1 MHPKEN
7 KAKKAKCKRGAL
19 HRGVCYNAFER
30 KRTNLSPVLGL
41 YLLYTIRRK
50 NKLCKDG
57 AGNNGGQLP
66 PEDDDSATGYSVQ
79 LGDKVNDAVKAKTY
93 IRFVDNASDQAALEE
108 ALGNLGLVNGAASV
122 LPETLVPVFK
132 ASDAGVSEE
141 SVLAIWDGAAVG
153 RVIDDFANAVESQN
167 LWLEVGGITNNSF
180 NATQHGREDQFAPS
194 TCAALFVIGSSVKID
209 KALNQVADAVE
220 DQLAALVNSDD
231 ADGNSAVTYDYDVS
245 VSVVEKPV
253 TAIDW
258 FNASANFIA
267 VTVTRTV
274 TQE

>member
-1 MHPKEN
+1 MKL
-7 KAKKAKCKRGAL
+7 KKIASLMLA
-19 HRGVCYNAFER
+19 GVMAVSM
-30 KRTNLSPVLGL
+30 LAG
-41 YLLYTIRRK
+41 
-50 NKLCKDG
+50 CKDG
-57 AGNNGGQLP
+57 AGNNGGQVP
-66 PEDDDSATGYSVQ
+66 PEDDDNATGYSVQ

-93 IRFVDNASDQAALEE
+93 IHFVDNADDQAALEN

-122 LPETLVPVFK
+122 LPETLVPVCK
-132 ASDAGVSEE
+132 QNGMVAGVENN
-141 SVLAIWDGAAVG
+141 VLDIWDGNAVE

-167 LWLEVGGITNNSF
+167 LWLDVAGIHGGNF
-180 NATQHGREDQFAPS
+180 DMMHHDRKDEFAPS

-220 DQLAALVNSDD
+220 GQLAALVNSDD
-231 ADGNSAVTYDYDVS
+231 DDGNSAVTYDYDVS

-258 FNASANFIA
+258 VNASANFIA

>member
-1 MHPKEN
+1 MKL
-7 KAKKAKCKRGAL
+7 KKIASLMLA
-19 HRGVCYNAFER
+19 GVMAVSM
-30 KRTNLSPVLGL
+30 LAG
-41 YLLYTIRRK
+41 
-50 NKLCKDG
+50 CKDG

-66 PEDDDSATGYSVQ
+66 PEDDDNTTGYSVQ

-93 IRFVDNASDQAALEE
+93 IHFVDNADDQAALED

-122 LPETLVPVFK
+122 LPETLVHVCK
-132 ASDAGVSEE
+132 QGGTVSDG
-141 SVLAIWDGAAVG
+141 VLAIWEDGAAVE
-153 RVIDDFANAVESQN
+153 RVIDEFATAVESQN
-167 LWLEVGGITNNSF
+167 LWLNVDGINNDSF
-180 NATQHGREDQFAPS
+180 DANNHDRDDVFAPS

-209 KALNQVADAVE
+209 KALNQVAGEINDE
-220 DQLAALVNSDD
+220 LAALVNSDD
-231 ADGNSAVTYDYDVS
+231 KDGNSAVTYDYDVS

-258 FNASANFIA
+258 VNASANFIA

>member
-1 MHPKEN
+1 MKL
-7 KAKKAKCKRGAL
+7 KKIASLMLA
-19 HRGVCYNAFER
+19 GVMAVSM
-30 KRTNLSPVLGL
+30 LAG
-41 YLLYTIRRK
+41 
-50 NKLCKDG
+50 CKDG

-66 PEDDDSATGYSVQ
+66 PEDDDNTTNYSVQ

-93 IRFVDNASDQAALEE
+93 IRFVDNASDQAALED

-122 LPETLVPVFK
+122 LPESLVPVCMT
-132 ASDAGVSEE
+132 SNNTT
-141 SVLAIWDGAAVG
+141 SVDEFEFLDSVAVE
-153 RVIDDFANAVESQN
+153 RVIDDFATAVESQN
-167 LWLEVGGITNNSF
+167 RYLGVDGIRNDVF
-180 NATQHGREDQFAPS
+180 DREDHDRENAYAPS
-194 TCAALFVIGSSVKID
+194 TCAALFVIGSSVKMD

-220 DQLAALVNSDD
+220 IRLAALDNSDD
-231 ADGNSAVTYDYDVS
+231 DNHDSAVTYDYDVS

-258 FNASANFIA
+258 VNASANFIA